1 MTTQGITDLNFIRQ
15 SLQGCEEITAPFKFP
30 KKSWVKYITIKGED
44 EAFYEGG
51 IFQKMG
57 NQKVILKNGKST
69 MRVPTCIKTDDGEI
83 MYRSRFFIDPT
94 FKNDC
99 EVKKDQLEKTV
110 QAQQKVIERM
120 AKQLKLLEESKQN
133 LQEEHYTLVSLFQ
146 DREDEIKQFK
156 INEKKYKLILSQY
169 IH

>member
-1 MTTQGITDLNFIRQ
+1 
-15 SLQGCEEITAPFKFP
+15 
-30 KKSWVKYITIKGED
+30 
-44 EAFYEGG
+44 
-51 IFQKMG
+51 
-57 NQKVILKNGKST
+57 
-69 MRVPTCIKTDDGEI
+69 
-83 MYRSRFFIDPT
+83 MYRSRFFIDST

-146 DREDEIKQFK
+146 DREDEIKQLK